1 MLSAS
6 YHTASDNTD
15 VRMDGNHRKYIIF
28 LTGFMGSG
36 KSTIGPILANT
47 IGYDFVDLDMFIEQK
62 EKRKIGDIFKQE
74 GERAFRK
81 MERAFL
87 TEVSGTPRSVISLGG
102 GTITDQE
109 SLDLVKESGVLV
121 YLKAESEFIYKRLR
135 TKSDRPMLRTADG
148 ELMDAEQLQLRID
161 ELLTK
166 RKGYYEQA
174 HIIIHTDDKKIGN
187 TIDELVK
194 MLRHHIEE

>member
-1 MLSAS
+1 MPSTS
-6 YHTASDNTD
+6 YNISSDSSI
-15 VRMDGNHRKYIIF
+15 RMDGNHKRLIIF

-47 IGYDFVDLDMFIEQK
+47 IGYSFVDLDLLIEQK
-62 EKRKIGDIFKQE
+62 KKRKIGDIFKEE
-74 GERAFRK
+74 GEKAFRE
-81 MERAFL
+81 MERTFL
-87 TEVSGTPRSVISLGG
+87 KEIAGTPRSVISLGG

-121 YLKAESEFIYKRLR
+121 YLKADPEYIYKRLR
-135 TKSDRPMLRTADG
+135 TKSDRPMLRTAEGD
-148 ELMDAEQLQLRID
+148 LMDAEQLQLRIE

-174 HIIIHTDDKKIGN
+174 HVIIHTDDKKIGN

-194 MLRHHIEE
+194 MLRHHIED